1 MVHKKVENLD
11 SGTTDIFGGNDL
23 DKWSDWAS
31 GIDTDDYDIN
41 SDFSVRSG
49 KRKLR
54 NPANT
59 FDYVETASAITAN
72 RTITEP
78 LLTGNDTRVYQA
90 HTQTLTGKTISA
102 ETNTLPFL
110 GQPTQTWSIYYS
122 GTTIMARNNRTGLI
136 PYTDTSGN
144 INTILTSIINAISP
158 AGTSTSIEIGEGD
171 YKIAASLAALDSDR
185 VGNVRIK
192 GQGIGLTNLI
202 GQTTITG
209 SSIMVDIKGAIS
221 GTGKN
226 LTANAAEGALTLTM
240 STVNAATFSAGD
252 YVLLRSSKDFT
263 TAASKRGSQGE
274 IHRIRAINSG
284 TGVITLDHEIYDTYN
299 TADTANIIKL
309 LMVNNIAIEDLSLKA
324 APGYTA
330 TNALLKCTYVDNLLV
345 KNVEIVDSVGQFN
358 SGLYLLSCI
367 NFDINR
373 AVCVQ
378 TPGNSYNL
386 QYGVICESSMPE
398 WPGICT
404 RQR

>member
-1 MVHKKVENLD
+1 MAHKKVENLD

-31 GIDTDDYDIN
+31 GVDTDDYDIN

-122 GTTIMARNNRTGLI
+122 GTTIMARNNKTGTI

-158 AGTSTSIEIGEGD
+158 AGTPTSIEIGEGD
-171 YKIAASLAALDSDR
+171 FYIAQPLPPL
-185 VGNVRIK
+185 
-192 GQGIGLTNLI
+192 
-202 GQTTITG
+202 
-209 SSIMVDIKGAIS
+209 
-221 GTGKN
+221 
-226 LTANAAEGALTLTM
+226 
-240 STVNAATFSAGD
+240 
-252 YVLLRSSKDFT
+252 
-263 TAASKRGSQGE
+263 
-274 IHRIRAINSG
+274 
-284 TGVITLDHEIYDTYN
+284 
-299 TADTANIIKL
+299 
-309 LMVNNIAIEDLSLKA
+309 IAIEWAIS
-324 APGYTA
+324 
-330 TNALLKCTYVDNLLV
+330 
-345 KNVEIVDSVGQFN
+345 E
-358 SGLYLLSCI
+358 
-367 NFDINR
+367 
-373 AVCVQ
+373 
-378 TPGNSYNL
+378 
-386 QYGVICESSMPE
+386 
-398 WPGICT
+398 
-404 RQR
+404 